1 MKSKLHLLLYFLKKD
16 LKAKYAGSA
25 LGVLWTFLMPIIQI
39 LLLWLV
45 FSTIMKARPYGNSQI
60 PYIYFLL
67 SSYFFWL
74 AFLEGT
80 MRAANSIIEN
90 SEIVKKISFPKI
102 ILPLTATI
110 SSYVPN
116 ILGYLLFILIFFIK
130 TSFSPMVFMVIPVL
144 LLQIIFSLGVGM
156 ILSAVVPYVRDLGQ
170 MLGQVLQGLFFLS
183 PIIYSMDAIPEKLK
197 IIFYLNPMTYFVF
210 SYQKILLLN
219 EFPSPYH
226 FAVALSLALLF
237 FISGRYAFNRL
248 KEGFADVL

>member
-1 MKSKLHLLLYFLKKD
+1 MYFLRKD

-25 LGVLWTFLMPIIQI
+25 LGVLWTFIMPIIQI

-45 FSTIMKARPYGNSQI
+45 FSMIMKARPYGNSQI

-116 ILGYLLFILIFFIK
+116 ILGYVLFILIFSIK
-130 TSFSPMVFMVIPVL
+130 TSFSPMIFMVIPVL
-144 LLQIIFSLGVGM
+144 LVQIIFSLGVGM

-170 MLGQVLQGLFFLS
+170 LLGQILQGLFFLS
-183 PIIYSMDAIPEKLK
+183 PIIYSMDAIPEKLR

-226 FAVALSLALLF
+226 LAMALSLGLF
-237 FISGRYAFNRL
+237 FFIGGRYAFNRL

>member
-1 MKSKLHLLLYFLKKD
+1 MKSKLHLLIYFLKKD
-16 LKAKYAGSA
+16 LQTKYAGSA
-25 LGVLWTFLMPIIQI
+25 LGVIWTFLMPVIQI

-102 ILPLTATI
+102 ILPITATL

-116 ILGYLLFILIFFIK
+116 ILGYVLFILIFSIK
-130 TSFSPMVFMVIPVL
+130 ASLGPMVFMVIPVL
-144 LLQIIFSLGVGM
+144 LLQVIFSLGVGM

-170 MLGQVLQGLFFLS
+170 ILGQILQGLFFLS

-197 IIFYLNPMTYFVF
+197 IIFYLNPMTYFAL
-210 SYQKILLLN
+210 SYQRILLLG
-219 EFPSPYH
+219 EFPSLYH
-226 FAVALSLALLF
+226 LAISLSLALFF
-237 FISGRYAFNRL
+237 FIGGRYVFNRL